1 MSLAAELNRAWLQR
15 GWLAMLLWPLSM
27 LMRGLVATRRQAYQR
42 GWMKSER
49 LPVPVL
55 VVGNR
60 VLGGAGKTPTTIA
73 LLEHLK
79 SRGWQPGVLSR
90 GYRADGG
97 GAQPV
102 LIDARTAPGLQ
113 AQATGD
119 EPMLIWRRAGV
130 PIMVGR
136 DRVASGQALLRAH
149 PDIDMLVCD
158 DGLQH
163 LRLQRDIEV
172 IVFDERGAGNGW
184 LLPAGPLREPI
195 DVASPDTLR
204 APPIVLYNAN
214 RPSTD
219 LPGHVAQWHTA
230 PLRPLQDWWHSRP
243 ASATLAP
250 DQTRPQAACAV
261 AGIAHPQ
268 RFFDALARQGFAV
281 EGIALDD
288 HADFATLPWPAS
300 ARDVIVTEK
309 DAVKLP
315 PERVAAERP
324 GCRVWVAA
332 LDFRP
337 EDSFWA
343 AVDAALALLPISP
356 AKPDQRG
363 TPHKAPPT
371 P

>member
-1 MSLAAELNRAWLQR
+1 MSLAATLNRAWLQR
-15 GWLAMLLWPLSM
+15 GWLAIALWPLSM
-27 LMRGLVATRRQAYQR
+27 VMRMLVALRRQAFHR
-42 GWMKSER
+42 GWMASER
-49 LPVPVL
+49 LAVPVL

-60 VLGGAGKTPTTIA
+60 VVGGAGKTPTTIA
-73 LLEHLK
+73 LLEHLRSK
-79 SRGWQPGVLSR
+79 GWRPGVLSR
-90 GYRADGG
+90 GYKAEGSGIR
-97 GAQPV
+97 PV
-102 LIDARTAPGLQ
+102 LIDAQTASGLQ
-113 AQATGD
+113 ATATGD
-119 EPMLIWRRAGV
+119 EPLLIWRRTGV

-136 DRVASGQALLRAH
+136 DRAASGRALLRAH
-149 PDIDMLVCD
+149 PEVNVLVCD

-195 DVASPDTLR
+195 DAAPPPTLR
-204 APPIVLYNAN
+204 APPIVLYNAD

-219 LPGHVAQWHTA
+219 LPGHVTLRGTA
-230 PLRPLQDWWHSRP
+230 PLRPLADWWQGHA
-243 ASATLAP
+243 ASASLAP
-250 DQTRPQAACAV
+250 GQTRQQVVHAL

-268 RFFDALARQGFAV
+268 RFFDALRRQGYAI

-288 HADFATLPWPAS
+288 HADFRTLPWPAS
-300 ARDVIVTEK
+300 ASDVIVTEK

-315 PERVAAERP
+315 PERIAAERP
-324 GCRVWVAA
+324 NCRVWVAA

-343 AVDAALALLPISP
+343 AVDTALALLPT
-356 AKPDQRG
+356 PDQRG
-363 TPHKAPPT
+363 APHKAPPT